1 MIALDA
7 NALMAPV
14 EADLRLF
21 EELERV
27 RPDADHAE
35 YGVPRA
41 VRAELE
47 ALADGAGEEGT
58 AASVGLDLASDL
70 PTLSH
75 EEPYAD
81 DAVLELALRGEVEE
95 VVTNDGPLK
104 ARLLDADV
112 PVIHL
117 RGRNQLQRSTP

>member
-27 RPDADHAE
+27 RPDADYA
-35 YGVPRA
+35 VPRA

-47 ALADGAGEEGT
+47 TLADGAGEEGT
-58 AASVGLDLASDL
+58 AASVGLDLASGL
-70 PTLSH
+70 PTLNH

-81 DAVLELALRGEVEE
+81 DALLELALKNEVEA

-104 ARLLDADV
+104 ERLLEADV

>member
-27 RPDADHAE
+27 RPDADYA
-35 YGVPRA
+35 VPRA

-47 ALADGAGEEGT
+47 TLADSSGEEGT
-58 AASVGLDLASDL
+58 AASVGLDLASGL
-70 PTLSH
+70 PTLNH

-81 DAVLELALRGEVEE
+81 DALLELALKGDVEA

-104 ARLLDADV
+104 ERLLEADV